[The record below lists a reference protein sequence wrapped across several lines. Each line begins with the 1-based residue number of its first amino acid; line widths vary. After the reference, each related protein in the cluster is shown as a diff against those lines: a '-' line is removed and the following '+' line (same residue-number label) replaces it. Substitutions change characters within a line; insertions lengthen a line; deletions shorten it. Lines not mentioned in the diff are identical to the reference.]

1 MASITDLTSIAY
13 MYVLSKAEM
22 TSHVGKEADNGLQNI
37 PPSHLIDQQSH

>member
-1 MASITDLTSIAY
+1 MASITDLTSIA
-13 MYVLSKAEM
+13 YVLSKAEM